1 MIEHWFKFSAV
12 LRTAVYFY
20 IGLLSTFLTVLYYRA
35 YWKFKTTPII
45 KSLQVFLMGI
55 AFMFCVLTIASLS
68 YVLGELHKYQ
78 LVVSFLIFPAIFLA
92 IGLTLFFYNSTNEY
106 DGGNK
111 RK

>member
-1 MIEHWFKFSAV
+1 MLEHWFKFSAV

-20 IGLLSTFLTVLYYRA
+20 IGLLSTFLTILYYRA

-45 KSLQVFLMGI
+45 KSLQVFLLGM
-55 AFMFCVLTIASLS
+55 AFMFCFLTIASLS
-68 YVLGELHKYQ
+68 YVLGELDKYQ

-92 IGLTLFFYNSTNEY
+92 IGLTLFYYFSTNEY
-106 DGGNK
+106 DDGNK

>member
-1 MIEHWFKFSAV
+1 MEHWFKFSAV

-20 IGLLSTFLTVLYYRA
+20 IGLLSSFLTILYYRA

-45 KSLQVFLMGI
+45 KSLQVFLLGM

-68 YVLGELHKYQ
+68 YLLGELQKYQ

-92 IGLTLFFYNSTNEY
+92 IGLTLFYYHSTNEY
-106 DGGNK
+106 DGGDK